1 MSTFIVKVRT
11 ASRTNT
17 YFAIAAS
24 TADAIMDATDHHA
37 EEECVIAAQPHQGR
51 AR

>member
-1 MSTFIVKVRT
+1 MSTFIVKVST
-11 ASRTNT
+11 ASRTST

-24 TADAIMDATDHHA
+24 TADAIMDASDKHA
-37 EEECVIAAQPHQGR
+37 EEECVISAQPHQGG

>member
-11 ASRTNT
+11 ATRTST

-24 TADAIMDATDHHA
+24 TADAIMDATDQHA
-37 EEECVIAAQPHQGR
+37 EEDCVIAARPHQGD
-51 AR
+51 A